1 METITLYTD
10 GSCETQTRIGG
21 WAAVLRCGS
30 HHRVLQG
37 SASETTVNAMELT
50 AMIEGLAALKQP
62 RQTVDVF
69 TDSNYVVKG
78 VNEWLSD
85 WKARGWRSAKGR
97 EIANLSLWQR
107 LDALIQEHHVTFTWL
122 PREANSEADGL
133 AQRARIAHGQTEPE
147 LKAEPQPIPAPP
159 PTLHI
164 MVAGSREASGEML
177 KYTRRVVRRAHQL
190 GHVIVVGDNPKGVDL
205 AVVRE
210 CRRLKAA
217 VVVVGVANFPRNGG
231 CRHGRYIKVDR
242 DLYRA
247 GGGRLLDQYAV
258 RDRYMADMCGLGL
271 FIWNGD
277 SRGTKLGYDYMV
289 SRQKEAHLIPFT
301 LKGMRHG

>member
-1 METITLYTD
+1 MNKITLYTD

-21 WAAVLRCGS
+21 WATVLRCGS

-50 AMIEGLAALKQP
+50 AVIEGLAALKQS
-62 RQTVDVF
+62 RQTVEVF

-78 VNEWLSD
+78 VNKWLSD

-97 EIANLSLWQR
+97 EIANLTLWQR
-107 LDALIQEHHVTFTWL
+107 LDALMRQHHVNFTWL
-122 PREANSEADGL
+122 PREANSDADGL
-133 AQRARIAHGQTEPE
+133 AQQARIAHGQSKPEPQ
-147 LKAEPQPIPAPP
+147 AEAQPIPAPP

-164 MVAGSREASGEML
+164 MIAGSRDASGEML
-177 KYTRRVVRRAHQL
+177 DYARRVVRRAHQL
-190 GHVIVVGDNPKGVDL
+190 GHVIVVGDNPKGVDM

-231 CRHGRYIKVDR
+231 CRHGRYLKVDR

-247 GGGRLLDQYAV
+247 GGGRLLDKYTV
-258 RDRYMADMCGLGL
+258 RDRYMADMCGLGM

-289 SRQKEAHLIPFT
+289 SRQKEAHLIPF
-301 LKGMRHG
+301 GM